1 MQKRKLGKKLS
12 VNKETLHHLEASKL
26 VEAQGGARG
35 EINQPAQPLPSAA
48 SDCFWGTC
56 GANSCVGVCSL
67 NCSWV
72 CN

>member
-1 MQKRKLGKKLS
+1 MRKRKLGKKLS
-12 VNKETLHHLEASKL
+12 LNKETLHHLEVSKL
-26 VEAQGGARG
+26 REAQGGVQEGA
-35 EINQPAQPLPSAA
+35 EPLPSAA

-56 GANSCVGVCSL
+56 GAGSCLSVCSL

>member
-1 MQKRKLGKKLS
+1 MQRRKPGKKLS
-12 VNKETLHHLEASKL
+12 LNKETLHRLEVSKL
-26 VEAQGGARG
+26 REAQGGVQQA
-35 EINQPAQPLPSAA
+35 PAEPLPSAA

-56 GANSCVGVCSL
+56 GADSCLGVCSL